1 VVTPVRDFPHLEW
14 SLNAETVEAFKSG
27 YTEYAE
33 WLLECLA
40 GGDDRVYV
48 ALVEHDFFGRFLI
61 RVIRGTKQPYR
72 CEAGRT
78 TFGVSVDGGLYPC
91 DNFVKLEEFRLG
103 DVFTG
108 LDSQKH
114 AAFLQDTL
122 IDQKPVCKDCWARYQ
137 CGGGCYF
144 TAALANGDHRIPH
157 AAKCDLIRHCVELS
171 IWIVA
176 ELGRRNPPA
185 LERLAR
191 NVLGAQS
198 LQVTPGIN
206 E

>member
-1 VVTPVRDFPHLEW
+1 VV
-14 SLNAETVEAFKSG
+14 
-27 YTEYAE
+27 
-33 WLLECLA
+33 
-40 GGDDRVYV
+40 
-48 ALVEHDFFGRFLI
+48 
-61 RVIRGTKQPYR
+61 RGTKQPYR

-103 DVFTG
+103 DVFNG
-108 LDSQKH
+108 IDPEKQ
-114 AAFLQDTL
+114 AEFLRDTL

-176 ELGRRNPPA
+176 ELAERNPNA
-185 LERLAR
+185 LQRLAQG
-191 NVLGAQS
+191 VFSATS
-198 LQVTPGIN
+198 PQVVPPSR
-206 E
+206 EQVHEPAAA